1 MHGRAAELAIA
12 VRIIEHGLTVLAQEH
27 VYVHAVAGL
36 TVDGLRHQCG
46 RHAVRGGRIADD
58 VFRGHRGVCQTGH
71 LAQLDLDLQL
81 AGAADLV
88 VVILDVH
95 APLGKLQTDLVAQV
109 KRAVA
114 GQIGVV
120 AIVRAG
126 VKAVVREFPG
136 GPDGLAALQ
145 AVADGI
151 RAQGA
156 RHAVKDMEFIL
167 WSDDHLV
174 RDAES
179 LHVGDGAL
187 GDIARILVERAV
199 CRMVDDHDIADHR
212 ERRRLDERV
221 DNGRCDVRQEDH
233 VAALD
238 LRVAI
243 VRAVEADAV
252 RHDVLVEAGC
262 GDGQVLPPA
271 AKVDH
276 LEIEKCDAVL
286 ADKIL
291 DLLYILKHE
300 GSSCSHNF
308 RGDSPNSERL
318 RLVKMTEILDLC
330 SSAL

>member
-1 MHGRAAELAIA
+1 MLQQAADEVHGRAAELAIA
-12 VRIIEHGLTVLAQEH
+12 IRIVEHGLPVLAQEH

-36 TVDGLRHQCG
+36 AVDGLRHQCG

-151 RAQGA
+151 RG
-156 RHAVKDMEFIL
+156 
-167 WSDDHLV
+167 
-174 RDAES
+174 
-179 LHVGDGAL
+179 
-187 GDIARILVERAV
+187 
-199 CRMVDDHDIADHR
+199 
-212 ERRRLDERV
+212 
-221 DNGRCDVRQEDH
+221 
-233 VAALD
+233 
-238 LRVAI
+238 
-243 VRAVEADAV
+243 
-252 RHDVLVEAGC
+252 AGC
-262 GDGQVLPPA
+262 A
-271 AKVDH
+271 
-276 LEIEKCDAVL
+276 
-286 ADKIL
+286 
-291 DLLYILKHE
+291 
-300 GSSCSHNF
+300 SCRQRHGIHTPV
-308 RGDSPNSERL
+308 R
-318 RLVKMTEILDLC
+318 
-330 SSAL
+330 

>member
-1 MHGRAAELAIA
+1 MPFAAAVLRMTYFAAI
-12 VRIIEHGLTVLAQEH
+12 
-27 VYVHAVAGL
+27 VASA
-36 TVDGLRHQCG
+36 R
-46 RHAVRGGRIADD
+46 
-58 VFRGHRGVCQTGH
+58 TGH

-81 AGAADLV
+81 AGAADLM

-95 APLGKLQTDLVAQV
+95 APLGKLQADLVAQV

-120 AIVRAG
+120 AIMRAG

-156 RHAVKDMEFIL
+156 RHAVKHMELVFRP
-167 WSDDHLV
+167 DDHLV

-221 DNGRCDVRQEDH
+221 DDRRCDVRQEDH
-233 VAALD
+233 VTALN
-238 LRVAI
+238 LGIAV

-276 LEIEKCDAVL
+276 LEIENAMPFWRIKSWIC
-286 ADKIL
+286 
-291 DLLYILKHE
+291 
-300 GSSCSHNF
+300 CTF
-308 RGDSPNSERL
+308 
-318 RLVKMTEILDLC
+318 
-330 SSAL
+330 